1 MTLKAFPNGFGGV
14 TGSIL
19 ATGSP
24 SYVFGKSVRYVDSVT
39 GDNDNNGNERKAP
52 YATLA
57 FAITNSASGDII
69 ICLAT
74 HTETLASQQVVNKE
88 LTIVGEGSSGGIPT
102 VTFNS
107 SMIATDMFSLTSDNT
122 SFHNIKFPVPTVST
136 TGYKMEITTGLNG
149 TVFDGCYFELNDLDT
164 VGAMEIISIVSP
176 GDLNIQNTTFVSTST
191 STTGTSRPGHA
202 MDFTA
207 AGGSAVNY
215 GGLTMDGVTFDGG
228 VSGFRDG
235 RALNSGSANIAIEN
249 MKITQ
254 LSILNG
260 ADIFLDSLSEGY
272 IVDVIA
278 TGSSTI
284 DPTG

>member
-24 SYVFGKSVRYVDSVT
+24 SYLLGESVRYVDSVT
-39 GDNDNNGNERKAP
+39 GDNNNNGNERKAP

-57 FAITNSASGDII
+57 FAITNSSSGDLI
-69 ICLAT
+69 ICLPT
-74 HTETLASQQVVNKE
+74 HTETLSSQQVVNKE
-88 LTIVGEGSSGGIPT
+88 LTIIGEGSAGGIPT

-107 SMIATDMFSLTSDNT
+107 SMPSTDMFSLTSDNT
-122 SFHNIKFPVPTVST
+122 SFHNIKFPVPTIST
-136 TGYKMEITTGLNG
+136 TGYKVELTAGING
-149 TVFDGCYFELNDLDT
+149 IVFEDCYFELNDLD
-164 VGAMEIISIVSP
+164 VGGGMEVISITSP
-176 GDLNIQNTTFVSTST
+176 GDLTVRSTTFISTST
-191 STTGTSRPGHA
+191 STTGTTRPAIA

-215 GGLTMDGVTFDGG
+215 GGLTMDGVVFDGG
-228 VSGFRDG
+228 VSGFQDG

-249 MKITQ
+249 MKITN

-260 ADIFLDSLSEGY
+260 ADIYLDSLSTGY
-272 IVDVIA
+272 IVDVLA